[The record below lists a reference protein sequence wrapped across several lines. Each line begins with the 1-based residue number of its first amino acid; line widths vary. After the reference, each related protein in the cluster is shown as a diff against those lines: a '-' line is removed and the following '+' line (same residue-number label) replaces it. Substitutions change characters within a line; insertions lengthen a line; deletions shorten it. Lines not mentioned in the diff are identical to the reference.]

1 MSPTRDPFAI
11 NGRCA
16 LVTGAASGMGAAV
29 ARVLGEAGADLALH
43 TARSFDVAAGYGSGA
58 DDLAGQIRGLGQRAL
73 VIDADL
79 SLPGAAAG
87 VAAQARAG
95 LGGIDIL
102 VICASVQERAPFLS
116 VDAHG
121 IESQI
126 NTNFRATIELIQ
138 SVLPDMLKRGWGRVL
153 AIGSINQLRPESEL
167 AIYAAL
173 KAAQHNLIMNLART
187 YASAGVTF
195 NTLSPGLI
203 ETERNRWR
211 RADAAEWRRIEQAAN
226 PMQRAGAPSE
236 IVGAA
241 LLLCSPAGSFV
252 TGIDLQVSGGAQ
264 L

>member
-1 MSPTRDPFAI
+1 
-11 NGRCA
+11 
-16 LVTGAASGMGAAV
+16 
-29 ARVLGEAGADLALH
+29 
-43 TARSFDVAAGYGSGA
+43 
-58 DDLAGQIRGLGQRAL
+58 
-73 VIDADL
+73 
-79 SLPGAAAG
+79 
-87 VAAQARAG
+87 
-95 LGGIDIL
+95 
-102 VICASVQERAPFLS
+102 
-116 VDAHG
+116 
-121 IESQI
+121 
-126 NTNFRATIELIQ
+126 
-138 SVLPDMLKRGWGRVL
+138 MLKRGWGRVL

-226 PMQRAGAPSE
+226 PMQRAGAPAE

-252 TGIDLQVSGGAQ
+252 TGVDLQVSGGAQ